1 MMKFA
6 QHDILVCNCGG
17 TMEIDAAKL
26 GKACGAADGC
36 SVATELCRSGIEA
49 FETALEAS
57 GSRPLIVA
65 CTQESATFEQIAED
79 AGKPTPEFI
88 NIREAAGWSEDGAAA
103 LPKIAALLRAATDT
117 APTARSLT
125 LTSDGRCLIYADGA
139 RGNGVEAALEMAE
152 KLKDSLGVT
161 VMITAPSDD
170 IMASG
175 ISGLVTRGTIRSA
188 KGHFTAFDL
197 VIDDFGSALPSSRSS
212 LHFEDPQSGIET
224 GCDVIIDLT
233 GAPAMFTGWEKRDGY
248 FRVSPDDPVRL
259 ATVTAEAAEMIGAF
273 EKPIYVDYDAGL
285 CAHSRNSLN
294 GCSRCLDVCPAG
306 AIISAGDTVEIDPAI
321 CGGCG
326 YCGAVCPSGAAQTN
340 LPAADGFGQQ
350 MASLIDHYLEAGGKT
365 PRLLLADSSHGAGMI
380 DMIARFGP
388 GLPADLL
395 PMTLHSTGRVGHDL
409 LVTAIAIGYDQVI
422 ILGNPNKPDETPQI
436 ARQLDLARALMA
448 GVSKDDD

>member
-197 VIDDFGSALPSSRSS
+197 VIDDFGSALPS
-212 LHFEDPQSGIET
+212 
-224 GCDVIIDLT
+224 
-233 GAPAMFTGWEKRDGY
+233 
-248 FRVSPDDPVRL
+248 
-259 ATVTAEAAEMIGAF
+259 
-273 EKPIYVDYDAGL
+273 
-285 CAHSRNSLN
+285 
-294 GCSRCLDVCPAG
+294 
-306 AIISAGDTVEIDPAI
+306 
-321 CGGCG
+321 
-326 YCGAVCPSGAAQTN
+326 
-340 LPAADGFGQQ
+340 
-350 MASLIDHYLEAGGKT
+350 
-365 PRLLLADSSHGAGMI
+365 
-380 DMIARFGP
+380 
-388 GLPADLL
+388 
-395 PMTLHSTGRVGHDL
+395 
-409 LVTAIAIGYDQVI
+409 
-422 ILGNPNKPDETPQI
+422 
-436 ARQLDLARALMA
+436 
-448 GVSKDDD
+448 